1 MFVVKFSLAASVV
14 LLGAL
19 FIAAP
24 SFGPLRAEN
33 AQSAANAGLL
43 RAMATRGAAH
53 IELAN

>member
-43 RAMATRGAAH
+43 RAMATRGATH